1 MLAGVSII
9 IISLSCLVT
18 TATYQEVHT
27 GVAHQACREY
37 QVNTTNNL
45 TTSND
50 CPESSLPRHVSI
62 ISFIALVSYITAYS
76 LSFGPI
82 TWILLSELFPLNIK
96 ARAMS
101 LGQAVNWTANV
112 LVSVTFLDMVHTLSL
127 PVVFGF
133 YLVMSI
139 LSFFFIY
146 FYVPETKN
154 KTLEQINQE
163 LRQESN
169 HRDWSKHRTLS
180 PLPAVRASSS
190 ASEPMPLR
198 VINHPNRTQHQY

>member
-1 MLAGVSII
+1 MSII